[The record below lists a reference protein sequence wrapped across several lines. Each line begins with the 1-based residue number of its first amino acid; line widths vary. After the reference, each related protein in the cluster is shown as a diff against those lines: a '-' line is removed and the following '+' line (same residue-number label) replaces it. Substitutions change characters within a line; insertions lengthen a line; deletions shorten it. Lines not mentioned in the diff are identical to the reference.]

1 VPGIVVMEDVKV
13 DVETGVEKEVVMV
26 DSVVLLLL
34 LV

>member
-1 VPGIVVMEDVKV
+1 MEDVKV